1 MNPTGF
7 RRAIVPVLLI
17 VSFIPAAARAAEP
30 LGIEITGERPV
41 TPPAATPTV
50 ARGRDEILETPAPDT
65 GAVLTTLPGVE
76 AVRRGASGLD
86 PVVRG
91 LQGDR
96 VNVLVDGTRL
106 YGGCPSR
113 MDPPTLYVSPWSL
126 ERIEVIKGPYSVT
139 DGPGGLGGIV
149 KLDTHTLAAGS
160 LHELRGSAS
169 WDTARSGSRVEAS
182 AGGRGERLD
191 VAATAGYQESDNYE
205 AGDGTEVPA
214 GFTALDGAVDLG
226 LTTHLGR
233 LDLSLASHLDRDV
246 AYPALPMDAEEADS
260 YRSALGLEREGVS
273 ERVAGYHGR
282 VYLNTVD
289 HTMNNE
295 HKPNFSTMQ
304 AETDSEA
311 DTYGGRAQ
319 VDLKTAGGTLAL
331 GGDGYRVARDATRD
345 RTLTMMGMPR
355 TAHDRLWP
363 DTHIT
368 DVGLFA
374 EWQRPLGA
382 RLTLRAGGRADRVT
396 GRADATDAASA
407 LAGATVAEAYV
418 AFYGPDAADTDRD
431 EVNAGGNL
439 RLAWQIDERWQAF
452 VAAGSAVRTAD
463 ASERYAAFAPAP
475 GGYRIGNPT
484 LDPERSW
491 QLDAGVAGT
500 AGPLTLS
507 ADGFVNRI
515 DDFILVTVIED
526 RLRDFNDDGV
536 NDVVK
541 GYHNLDRAFL
551 WGGEVAATWAVTDAW
566 AVAGSLAYTEGENRD
581 DDRALPEIAPLS
593 GRLQLR
599 YDDPDGHYWGA
610 GGGRLVAR
618 QDRVDAAF
626 GEDETPGFATC
637 DVRGGRH
644 FGERWQLTVVVENLF
659 DRTYHEHLTRE
670 AYLPVGDLA
679 AGDEVP
685 EPGLGATLTLAARF

>member
-7 RRAIVPVLLI
+7 RRALVPILLI

-50 ARGRDEILETPAPDT
+50 AHGRDEILETPAPDT

-86 PVVRG
+86 PVVRS

-139 DGPGGLGGIV
+139 DGPGGLGGTV
-149 KLDTHTLAAGS
+149 KLDTHTLA
-160 LHELRGSAS
+160 
-169 WDTARSGSRVEAS
+169 V
-182 AGGRGERLD
+182 
-191 VAATAGYQESDNYE
+191 
-205 AGDGTEVPA
+205 
-214 GFTALDGAVDLG
+214 
-226 LTTHLGR
+226 
-233 LDLSLASHLDRDV
+233 
-246 AYPALPMDAEEADS
+246 
-260 YRSALGLEREGVS
+260 
-273 ERVAGYHGR
+273 
-282 VYLNTVD
+282 
-289 HTMNNE
+289 
-295 HKPNFSTMQ
+295 
-304 AETDSEA
+304 
-311 DTYGGRAQ
+311 
-319 VDLKTAGGTLAL
+319 

-345 RTLTMMGMPR
+345 RTMTMMGMPM
-355 TAHDRLWP
+355 TTHDRLWP

-368 DVGLFA
+368 DLGLFA

-382 RLTLRAGGRADRVT
+382 RLTLGAGGRADRVT
-396 GRADATDAASA
+396 ARADATDAASA
-407 LAGATVAEAYV
+407 LAGATVEEAYV
-418 AFYGPDAADTDRD
+418 SFYGSDAADTERD

-439 RLAWQIDERWQAF
+439 RLGWQIDDRWQAH

-463 ASERYAAFAPAP
+463 ATERYAAFAPAP
-475 GGYRIGNPT
+475 GGYRVGNPT

-507 ADGFVNRI
+507 ADGFVNQV
-515 DDFILVTVIED
+515 DDYILVTVIED
-526 RLRDFNDDGV
+526 GLRDFNNDGV

-551 WGGEVAATWAVTDAW
+551 WGGEVTATWAITDAW
-566 AVAGSLAYTEGENRD
+566 ALAGSLTYTERQNRD
-581 DDRALPEIAPLS
+581 DDQPLPEIAPLS

-610 GGGRLVAR
+610 AGSRLVAR
-618 QDRVDAAF
+618 QDRADAAF
-626 GEDETPGFATC
+626 GEDETPGFTTF

-644 FGERWQLTVVVENLF
+644 FGERWQLTVAVENLF
-659 DRTYHEHLTRE
+659 DRTLSRAPHPRGLPAGRRPGRRRRGARARPGRDPHPGGAILTTDTR
-670 AYLPVGDLA
+670 
-679 AGDEVP
+679 
-685 EPGLGATLTLAARF
+685 